1 MDSAHPAFYTS
12 SDTLQEQVSHFIASS
27 TPPSSSVFF
36 YLLPPCIIL
45 LVIDVAVRISYRPE
59 PLPPITTT
67 TVAPSAPPHPFH
79 DLAARASQVLAD
91 FKELDRQ
98 LEKKMHS
105 KLPSPRNLPLVVW
118 TKGNLSARHYNT
130 PRARPAIMSAVQHP
144 PSQNGTPN
152 AVSSA
157 FSNFCERLLLMNRV
171 WKQQREIKG
180 LRDTLRSTKASKCSN
195 AFKAFCDRLLL
206 SNQIW
211 KMQRQ
216 IDELIAEGEKM
227 KRSRVAAVT
236 RAAKQ
241 MALDVRK
248 ERLLEEFVKDLIQEL
263 EESKRVV
270 GKMKEAHEHEILEL
284 TGEWSREYRKLAR
297 EVERLKLARE
307 ASLVEQDLS
316 NELEGRLCEEVASSK
331 RKVDDDWAVGWEV
344 DSDVEVMS
352 NMSSST
358 CVEFNES
365 PPSSAKAWI
374 SRESPKRTHR
384 RGSSLALK
392 VPPHAVSSKPLS
404 PLSPIRKLDTGPY
417 VGFSFNPLFF
427 GHTESTLS
435 EANEKITM
443 HDSTSVVESRRRTLS
458 LKLPQHHMHES
469 GEGASASRAGH
480 RSELEG
486 IRSLKRVKA
495 SPWKV

>member
-67 TVAPSAPPHPFH
+67 TTVGPSAPPHPFH

-91 FKELDRQ
+91 FKELDRR

-130 PRARPAIMSAVQHP
+130 PRIRPAIMSMPAQHP
-144 PSQNGTPN
+144 PGQNGTPN

-195 AFKAFCDRLLL
+195 AFQAFCDRLLL

-241 MALDVRK
+241 MVLDVRK

-270 GKMKEAHEHEILEL
+270 GEMKEVHEHEILAL

-297 EVERLKLARE
+297 EVERLQLARE

-316 NELEGRLCEEVASSK
+316 NDLEGRLCEEIASSK
-331 RKVDDDWAVGWEV
+331 RKVDDNWAVDGEV

-365 PPSSAKAWI
+365 PRSSAKARI

-384 RGSSLALK
+384 RGSSLVLK

-427 GHTESTLS
+427 GHAESTLS
-435 EANEKITM
+435 EANEKMAM
-443 HDSTSVVESRRRTLS
+443 HDITSGVESRRRTLS
-458 LKLPQHHMHES
+458 LKLPQHES
-469 GEGASASRAGH
+469 GESASVSRAGH
-480 RSELEG
+480 KSELEG

>member
-1 MDSAHPAFYTS
+1 MDSAHPAIYTS

-36 YLLPPCIIL
+36 YLLPPCILL

-67 TVAPSAPPHPFH
+67 VAPSAPPHPFH
-79 DLAARASQVLAD
+79 DLAARANQVLAD

-105 KLPSPRNLPLVVW
+105 KLPSPRNLPLVAW

-130 PRARPAIMSAVQHP
+130 PRTSPAAIMPAQH
-144 PSQNGTPN
+144 SQSQQN
-152 AVSSA
+152 AVASSA

-180 LRDTLRSTKASKCSN
+180 LRDTLRSTKAAKCSN

-206 SNQIW
+206 ANQIW

-216 IDELIAEGEKM
+216 IDELIAEEEKM

-241 MALDVRK
+241 MVLDVRK
-248 ERLLEEFVKDLIQEL
+248 ERLLEELVKDLIREL

-270 GKMKEAHEHEILEL
+270 GEMKEAHELEILEV

-331 RKVDDDWAVGWEV
+331 RKVDDGWGVGREV

-358 CVEFNES
+358 CVES
-365 PPSSAKAWI
+365 PPFSAKTRI
-374 SRESPKRTHR
+374 DRESPKRTHR

-427 GHTESTLS
+427 GHTES
-435 EANEKITM
+435 NEKMTM
-443 HDSTSVVESRRRTLS
+443 HDSTPVVESRRRTLS
-458 LKLPQHHMHES
+458 LKLPQHHLDES
-469 GEGASASRAGH
+469 NEGASVSRAGH